1 MNQTAIRLLIIVM
14 ILAIF
19 TFTLLSGIMGDLNM
33 DNLYSSN
40 KNNQAYQNKSLY
52 IESQA
57 TATFGAEQFH
67 LQLTAQAELE

>member
-1 MNQTAIRLLIIVM
+1 M